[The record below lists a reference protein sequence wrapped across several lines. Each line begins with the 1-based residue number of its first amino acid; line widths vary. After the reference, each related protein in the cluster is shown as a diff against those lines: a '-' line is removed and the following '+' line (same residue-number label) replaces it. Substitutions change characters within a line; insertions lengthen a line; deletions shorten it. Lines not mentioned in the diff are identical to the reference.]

1 MLCNIDCW
9 PRHLSVLWPVTTS
22 VVARSI
28 KDVQRSLINRVHQV
42 WALTEVAQFQ
52 SFVVAPRSLLSSWPS
67 LPQWFIV
74 GVTGYYYL

>member
-1 MLCNIDCW
+1 MLCNIDCC
-9 PRHLSVLWPVTTS
+9 PRHLSVVWPVTTS

-42 WALTEVAQFQ
+42 LEFSEVSQFQ

-67 LPQWFIV
+67 LPE
-74 GVTGYYYL
+74 